1 MARVEAFLFD
11 TMFYRNQRQRQRTRK
26 GEKMAKAKTRA
37 QANKELNTVKQAKTS
52 LATQKSINK
61 VKVATIYDGYYIRPN
76 LAVGMITAID
86 DWVGIDEQGN
96 RVYLTGADTNKVIK
110 ANKADVYIKSPE
122 HLMTL
127 YIEFLKH
134 IRDNEYSIY
143 PTKVN
148 LSSFIGISYSSLC
161 RYLSDYK
168 SDFKPLYDNI
178 LADILTEGVISG
190 AYDRQMTMFCLKNW
204 CGWADNTKIETT
216 TKQEPISKDKADK
229 ILNEYISSL
238 DKAE

>member
-1 MARVEAFLFD
+1 
-11 TMFYRNQRQRQRTRK
+11 
-26 GEKMAKAKTRA
+26 
-37 QANKELNTVKQAKTS
+37 
-52 LATQKSINK
+52 
-61 VKVATIYDGYYIRPN
+61 
-76 LAVGMITAID
+76 MITAID

-96 RVYLTGADTNKVIK
+96 RVYLAEADADRIIR
-110 ANKADVYIKSPE
+110 ANKADIYIKSPE

-134 IRDNEYSIY
+134 IRDKDYSIY

-148 LSSFIGISYSSLC
+148 LSEFIGMSYSSLC
-161 RYLSDYK
+161 RYLNQFKDE
-168 SDFKPLYDNI
+168 FKPLYDNI
-178 LADILTEGVISG
+178 LADILTEGVIAR

-229 ILNEYISSL
+229 ILSEYISSL

>member
-1 MARVEAFLFD
+1 
-11 TMFYRNQRQRQRTRK
+11 
-26 GEKMAKAKTRA
+26 MAKAKTRA
-37 QANKELNTVKQAKTS
+37 QANKELNTVKQAETS
-52 LATQKSINK
+52 LATQKTINK
-61 VKVATIYDGYYIRPN
+61 VKVSTIYDGYYIRPN

-86 DWVGIDEQGN
+86 DWVGIDEEGN
-96 RVYLTGADTNKVIK
+96 RVYLTDADAERVIK
-110 ANKADVYIKSPE
+110 ANKADVYIKSPG

-134 IRDNEYSIY
+134 IRANDYTIY

-161 RYLSDYK
+161 RYLSEYK
-168 SDFKPLYDNI
+168 SEFKPLYDNI
-178 LADILTEGVISG
+178 LADILTEGVIAR

-204 CGWADNTKIETT
+204 CNWADNTKIETT

-229 ILNEYISSL
+229 ILKEYVSSL

>member
-1 MARVEAFLFD
+1 MLY
-11 TMFYRNQRQRQRTRK
+11 TSRK

-37 QANKELNTVKQAKTS
+37 QANKELNTVKQAETS
-52 LATQKSINK
+52 LATQKTINK
-61 VKVATIYDGYYIRPN
+61 VKVSTIYDGYYIRPN

-96 RVYLTGADTNKVIK
+96 RVYLTDADANRVIK

-122 HLMTL
+122 HLMIL

-143 PTKVN
+143 PTKAHF
-148 LSSFIGISYSSLC
+148 SEFIGINYNTLFN
-161 RYLSDYK
+161 YLRDYK
-168 SDFKPLYDNI
+168 ADFKPLYDNI
-178 LADILTEGVISG
+178 LADILTEGVITG

-229 ILNEYISSL
+229 ILSEYISSL

>member
-1 MARVEAFLFD
+1 MLY
-11 TMFYRNQRQRQRTRK
+11 TSRK

-37 QANKELNTVKQAKTS
+37 QANKELNTVKQAETS
-52 LATQKSINK
+52 LATQKTVNK
-61 VKVATIYDGYYIRPN
+61 LKVSTIYDGYYIRPN

-86 DWVGIDEQGN
+86 DYVGIDEQGN
-96 RVYLTGADTNKVIK
+96 RVYLVGADTNKVIK

-134 IRDNEYSIY
+134 IRSNEYSIY

-148 LSSFIGISYSSLC
+148 LSDFIGISYSSLC
-161 RYLSDYK
+161 RYLNQFKDE
-168 SDFKPLYDNI
+168 FKPLYDGI
-178 LADILTEGVISG
+178 LSDILTEGVITG

-216 TKQEPISKDKADK
+216 TKQEPITKDKADK
-229 ILNEYISSL
+229 ILSEYISSL

>member
-1 MARVEAFLFD
+1 
-11 TMFYRNQRQRQRTRK
+11 
-26 GEKMAKAKTRA
+26 MAKAKTRA
-37 QANKELNTVKQAKTS
+37 QANKELNTVKQADTS

-127 YIEFLKH
+127 YLEFLKH
-134 IRDNEYSIY
+134 IRDNKYNVY
-143 PTKVN
+143 PTKAN
-148 LSSFIGISYSSLC
+148 LSDFIGISYSSLC

-216 TKQEPISKDKADK
+216 TRQEPISKDKADK
-229 ILNEYISSL
+229 ILKEYISSL